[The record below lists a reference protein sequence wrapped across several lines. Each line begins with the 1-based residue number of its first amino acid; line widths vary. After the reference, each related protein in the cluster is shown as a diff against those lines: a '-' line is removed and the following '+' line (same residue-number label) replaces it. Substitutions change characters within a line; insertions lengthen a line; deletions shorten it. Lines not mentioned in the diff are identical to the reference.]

1 MGNVRSCITGS
12 MRVMVSVYMG
22 IWLDASL
29 TTDPFSS
36 EQVEAGR
43 LPKVV
48 DDWLNEQILAG
59 ETVDSIRRKLDMM
72 PHIKEEVSFS

>member
-1 MGNVRSCITGS
+1 MA
-12 MRVMVSVYMG
+12 
-22 IWLDASL
+22 IWPDSPL